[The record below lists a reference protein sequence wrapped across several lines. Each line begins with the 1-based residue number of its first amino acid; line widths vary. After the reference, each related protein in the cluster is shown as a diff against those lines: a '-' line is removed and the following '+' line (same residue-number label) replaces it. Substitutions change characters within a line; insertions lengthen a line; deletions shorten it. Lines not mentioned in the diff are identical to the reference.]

1 MGEQNEYSEIHLRVE
16 KQTMRDIK
24 AMCNLQRIGGQAVM
38 TGEAW
43 VKVFKA
49 IQKGEGTFDLI
60 LKEYIKEGETPAS
73 DPPVDAA
80 PEAILEAPLIP
91 PSRS

>member
-24 AMCNLQRIGGQAVM
+24 AMCNLQRIGGQSVM

-49 IQKGEGTFDLI
+49 IQKGEGTVDLI
-60 LKEYIKEGETPAS
+60 LKEYDKEGEKPDLSAAETPES
-73 DPPVDAA
+73 
-80 PEAILEAPLIP
+80 
-91 PSRS
+91 